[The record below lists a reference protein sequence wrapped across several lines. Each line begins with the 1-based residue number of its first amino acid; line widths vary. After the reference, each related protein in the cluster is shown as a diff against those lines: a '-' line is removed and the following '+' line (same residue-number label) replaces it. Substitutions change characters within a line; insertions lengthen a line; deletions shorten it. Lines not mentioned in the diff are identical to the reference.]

1 MHLAEMMRDQT
12 CGFEHMNDAMSDL
25 NEEHTARVESHR
37 KNGAMQ
43 NSNCFLERDNKLELT
58 LKHEKSVIMAPQ
70 RFSELTRSSDTD
82 DKQDLK
88 SSNPECNWAQMDSH
102 EAQ

>member
-1 MHLAEMMRDQT
+1 MLLAEMMRGQT

-25 NEEHTARVESHR
+25 NAKHTARVDSNPE
-37 KNGAMQ
+37 NGAMH
-43 NSNCFLERDNKLELT
+43 NSSCCLARDNKLELT